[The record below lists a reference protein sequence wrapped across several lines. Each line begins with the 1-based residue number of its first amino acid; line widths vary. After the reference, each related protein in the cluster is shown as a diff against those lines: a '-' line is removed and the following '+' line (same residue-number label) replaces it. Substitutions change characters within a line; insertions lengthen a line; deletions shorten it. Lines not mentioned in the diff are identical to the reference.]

1 MIRESALEIAN
12 RLRDRAA
19 IVIKDYE
26 LLSLAAMELTG
37 LAFVSDLLTWPIA
50 EQVIQRLKS
59 EELTHAEGEAIIAM
73 VRQRVR
79 VPPGDISGQND
90 AKNG

>member
-1 MIRESALEIAN
+1 MISESALEIAN

-37 LAFVSDLLTWPIA
+37 LTFVSDLLTWPIA

-79 VPPGDISGQND
+79 VTIAATNE
-90 AKNG
+90 